1 MWFIWNERQWFE
13 RQELLP
19 AELILK
25 ANNVITFDNVEDNAT
40 VTVRLAYL
48 AYVFICVQQDNSES
62 WKVFRVDRLC
72 FF

>member
-40 VTVRLAYL
+40 VTVRIAYL
-48 AYVFICVQQDNSES
+48 CVH
-62 WKVFRVDRLC
+62 LC
-72 FF
+72 STR